1 MLTNSL
7 NRKSWE
13 LPGNDSH
20 FPMQHFPTC
29 SLSRV
34 KYNRALKAS
43 SQEIYVCI
51 FSLNQMFEGFFELSR
66 VCQSIPLSVVKILC
80 YDRENDL
87 LRIIQYHFLA
97 QLGMRN

>member
-1 MLTNSL
+1 MAMTLAFLCNISL
-7 NRKSWE
+7 
-13 LPGNDSH
+13 LA
-20 FPMQHFPTC
+20 
-29 SLSRV
+29 LSQGLV

-43 SQEIYVCI
+43 SQEIHVCV

-66 VCQSIPLSVVKILC
+66 VCQIIPLSVVKILC

-87 LRIIQYHFLA
+87 LRIIQYLFLA